1 MRSDLVKSVGERER
15 KMSRE
20 EAKAKLVSFGV
31 EEPTNEQIT
40 DYLNSIQQATKASE
54 DKAAKYK
61 GEADKARDLQKQ
73 LDEMNNEKL
82 TDAEKSAKA
91 IEDANKRVIE
101 LETTVKTMQLQK
113 SLAEIGIVGEDATSL
128 VDDSGNLNTAKLG
141 EILSAREKTAV
152 DAYKKQA
159 LDATPS
165 PDGKKEEGEPDKL
178 YKEIA
183 DRVAASK
190 KVEAKAVS
198 IIDSYK

>member
-1 MRSDLVKSVGERER
+1 
-15 KMSRE
+15 MSRDE
-20 EAKAKLVSFGV
+20 VKTLFKSWGV
-31 EEPTNEQIT
+31 EEPTDEQVS
-40 DYLNSIQQATKASE
+40 DYLNKIQLATKTAE
-54 DKAAKYK
+54 DKANKYK
-61 GEADKARDLQKQ
+61 AEADKARDLQKL

-165 PDGKKEEGEPDKL
+165 PDGKKEEGEPDKP

-183 DRVAASK
+183 ARVAASK